1 MYGITSYKKNGYDPF
16 KEFRAL
22 QKAFFSDEAQT
33 GIKTDI
39 RDTGDSYVID
49 AELPGYNRDE
59 INVEVN
65 DDILTISAEKHSENN
80 EEDKN
85 SGYIRRE
92 RFNGSVT
99 RSFNISEVDAASI
112 TAKHENGVLSLTLPK
127 KKEELPKSHKIEIN

>member
-22 QKAFFSDEAQT
+22 QKAFFSYEAQT

-92 RFNGSVT
+92 RFSGSVT

>member
-39 RDTGDSYVID
+39 RDTGDSYVIE

-99 RSFNISEVDAASI
+99 RSFNISEVDASSI

>member
-92 RFNGSVT
+92 RFYGSVT
-99 RSFNISEVDAASI
+99 RSFNISEVDASSI

>member
-99 RSFNISEVDAASI
+99 RSFNISEVDASSI

>member
-99 RSFNISEVDAASI
+99 RSFNISEVDASSI
-112 TAKHENGVLSLTLPK
+112 TAKHENGVLTLTLPK

>member
-1 MYGITSYKKNGYDPF
+1 
-16 KEFRAL
+16 
-22 QKAFFSDEAQT
+22 
-33 GIKTDI
+33 
-39 RDTGDSYVID
+39 
-49 AELPGYNRDE
+49 
-59 INVEVN
+59 VN